1 MGSSFF
7 LYEKLDVWRLAV
19 DFVKEIYELLY
30 GFPAS
35 ENFVL
40 SSQIKRAGI
49 SIPSNIA
56 EGSGRVSVKE
66 KIHFVDIA
74 NGSLCEALC
83 QLKIALELG
92 YIEEESY
99 IHIKNKAAK
108 IAMMLGGW
116 RRSLSTKL
124 EDKKNNE

>member
-1 MGSSFF
+1 MESPFF

-108 IAMMLGGW
+108 K
-116 RRSLSTKL
+116 R
-124 EDKKNNE
+124 D